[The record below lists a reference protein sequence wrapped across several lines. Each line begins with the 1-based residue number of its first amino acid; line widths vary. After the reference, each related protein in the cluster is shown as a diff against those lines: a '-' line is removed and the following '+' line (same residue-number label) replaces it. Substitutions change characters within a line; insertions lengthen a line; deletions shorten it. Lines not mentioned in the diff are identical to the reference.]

1 MPIVRFIDAAIDD
14 LRALN
19 KKDPQILGQI
29 FKKLVLLEISS
40 DAGQPLAGPL
50 SGYRKLTVGNRT
62 WRIIWRLFKESN
74 GQMVIEI
81 AEVWAIGARSD
92 DEIYKEMK
100 RRLSKSKP
108 SPATK
113 SLEQVIEILDR
124 SRKKKE

>member
-29 FKKLVLLEISS
+29 FKKLVLLEISA

-124 SRKKKE
+124 SRKKQ

>member
-50 SGYRKLTVGNRT
+50 SAYRKLTVGNRT
-62 WRIIWRLFKESN
+62 WRIIWRLLKESN

-100 RRLSKSKP
+100 RRLSKAKP

-124 SRKKKE
+124 SRKKQE

>member
-1 MPIVRFIDAAIDD
+1 MPVVRFIDAAIDD

-29 FKKLVLLEISS
+29 FKKLALLEISA

-100 RRLSKSKP
+100 RRLSKAKR

-124 SRKKKE
+124 SRKKQE

>member
-1 MPIVRFIDAAIDD
+1 
-14 LRALN
+14 
-19 KKDPQILGQI
+19 
-29 FKKLVLLEISS
+29 
-40 DAGQPLAGPL
+40 
-50 SGYRKLTVGNRT
+50 LTVGNRT

-100 RRLSKSKP
+100 RRLSKAKP

-124 SRKKKE
+124 SRKKQE

>member
-40 DAGQPLAGPL
+40 DAGQPLSGPL

-62 WRIIWRLFKESN
+62 WRIIWRLLKESN

-124 SRKKKE
+124 SRKKQE

>member
-29 FKKLVLLEISS
+29 FKKLVLLEISA

-74 GQMVIEI
+74 GQMV
-81 AEVWAIGARSD
+81 
-92 DEIYKEMK
+92 
-100 RRLSKSKP
+100 
-108 SPATK
+108 
-113 SLEQVIEILDR
+113 
-124 SRKKKE
+124 